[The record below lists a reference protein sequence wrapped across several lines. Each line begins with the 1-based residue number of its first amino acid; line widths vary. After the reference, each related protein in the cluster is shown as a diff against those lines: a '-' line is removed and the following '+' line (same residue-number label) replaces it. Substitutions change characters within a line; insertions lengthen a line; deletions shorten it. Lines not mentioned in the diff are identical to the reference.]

1 MQQLTIMSDSTRTQA
16 ISAIASVPA
25 GTPGESAP
33 VNIDYYGADVF
44 STEVMKKYLPKDTAK
59 TLLSTI
65 QDGLPLDADIAAD
78 VAHAMKQWAI
88 ERGATHYTHWF
99 QPMTGS
105 TAEKHDS
112 FLDPKGMEPVMSFSG
127 KNLIVSEPDA
137 SSFPSGGLR
146 CTFEARGYT
155 AWDPTSPAFI
165 KRHGNGATL
174 CIPTAYCSYTGDAL
188 DKKTPLLRS
197 RQALGNATKR
207 LMKCFNLP
215 DAHVTITLGPE
226 QEYFLIDKNFYL
238 NRPDL
243 VQTGRTLFGAPPAK
257 HQQLED
263 HYFGSIK
270 PRILNFMSDVEKE
283 LWRLGIPAKTRH
295 NEVAPAQF
303 ELAPLFEDV
312 NLAVDHN
319 MLVMEILRQ
328 QANRHG
334 LVCLLHEKPF
344 AGVNGSG
351 KHDNWSLSTDTG
363 KNLFKPGSTPRQN
376 AQFLL
381 FLAAFIKGVDD
392 YQEFLRATVA
402 FPGNDHRLGA
412 QEAPPAV
419 LSIFLG
425 DELSAVVDSIIN
437 DTDFQSTGKRTL
449 EIGVDAL
456 PAIRQDN
463 TDRNRTSPMAFTGN
477 KFEFRMLG
485 ASQSISGPN
494 IALNTI
500 MAEEL
505 KQFADE
511 LEASRDFQAD
521 LPKLIRRVFT
531 EHQRIIF
538 NGNGYDEA
546 WLEEAKKRG
555 LSNLTSTADAL
566 PMYTAPKNVDLFV
579 KHGIYTKEEIEAR
592 AEIHIENYTTVLTI
606 EAKTMADMIR
616 HQILPAVS
624 DYADQL
630 CQRAYHKDAMGVP
643 HQYETSTAM
652 QIGTLTDALQADC
665 AKLEADLAAIPVG
678 SIKAMNYCHEVL
690 IPDMA
695 EARKAADQLETLTA
709 SKSWPFPV
717 YSDLLFYV

>member
-351 KHDNWSLSTDTG
+351 KHNNWSISYG
-363 KNLFKPGSTPRQN
+363 EKNLLDPGNDPQQN
-376 AQFLL
+376 AIFLTVL
-381 FLAAFIKGVDD
+381 TAIIEAVDKHSD
-392 YQEFLRATVA
+392 LLRNSVA
-402 FPGNDHRLGA
+402 SAGNDHRLGA
-412 QEAPPAV
+412 NEAPPAII
-419 LSIFLG
+419 SIFLG
-425 DELSAVVDSIIN
+425 DQLNEVIENIIN
-437 DTDFQSTGKRTL
+437 GSSGCGRRDDTLK
-449 EIGVDAL
+449 IGVDTL
-456 PAIRQDN
+456 PILPRDA
-463 TDRNRTSPMAFTGN
+463 TARNRTSPFAFTGN
-477 KFEFRMLG
+477 KFEFRAPG
-485 ASQSISGPN
+485 SAQSCAGPMMT
-494 IALNTI
+494 LNTI
-500 MAEEL
+500 VAEAFDSLAEEL
-505 KQFADE
+505 SSFAPE
-511 LEASRDFQAD
+511 TFLSQLQET
-521 LPKLIRRVFT
+521 LKRRIS
-531 EHQRIIF
+531 EHKRIIF
-538 NGNGYDEA
+538 NGDNYSEEWVKEA
-546 WLEEAKKRG
+546 EHRGLPNLKNTMTALHTLVNEKNLDLFEKYGVFSRRELESRFEIFLEEYHRRIRIEG
-555 LSNLTSTADAL
+555 RLSWEMAA
-566 PMYTAPKNVDLFV
+566 
-579 KHGIYTKEEIEAR
+579 
-592 AEIHIENYTTVLTI
+592 TI
-606 EAKTMADMIR
+606 
-616 HQILPAVS
+616 ILPALRNEYKQTVS
-624 DYADQL
+624 AL
-630 CQRAYHKDAMGVP
+630 SRALDAK
-643 HQYETSTAM
+643 QT
-652 QIGTLTDALQADC
+652 IGTASLRKLADKLGDALDSIVTDLDTLETALTSCHEDI
-665 AKLEADLAAIPVG
+665 LEAMSRLRTSVDAA
-678 SIKAMNYCHEVL
+678 
-690 IPDMA
+690 
-695 EARKAADQLETLTA
+695 ETLVNDR
-709 SKSWPFPV
+709 SWPLPK
-717 YSDLLFYV
+717 YREMLFIY

>member
-351 KHDNWSLSTDTG
+351 KHNNWSISYG
-363 KNLFKPGSTPRQN
+363 EKNLLDPGNDPQQN
-376 AQFLL
+376 AIFLTVL
-381 FLAAFIKGVDD
+381 TAIIEAVDKHSD
-392 YQEFLRATVA
+392 LLRNSVA
-402 FPGNDHRLGA
+402 SAGNDHRLGA
-412 QEAPPAV
+412 NEAPPAII
-419 LSIFLG
+419 SIFLG
-425 DELSAVVDSIIN
+425 DQLNEVIENIIN
-437 DTDFQSTGKRTL
+437 GSSGCGRRDDTLK
-449 EIGVDAL
+449 IGVDTL
-456 PAIRQDN
+456 PILPRDA
-463 TDRNRTSPMAFTGN
+463 TDRNRTSPFAFTGN
-477 KFEFRMLG
+477 KFEFRAPG
-485 ASQSISGPN
+485 SAQSCAGPMMT
-494 IALNTI
+494 LNTI
-500 MAEEL
+500 VAEAFDSLAEEL
-505 KQFADE
+505 SSFAPE
-511 LEASRDFQAD
+511 TFLSQLQET
-521 LPKLIRRVFT
+521 LKRRIS
-531 EHQRIIF
+531 EHKRIIF
-538 NGNGYDEA
+538 NGDNYSEEWVKEA
-546 WLEEAKKRG
+546 QRRGLPNLKNTMTALHTLVNEKNLDLFEKYGVFSRRELESRFEIFLEEYHRRIRIEG
-555 LSNLTSTADAL
+555 RLSWEMAA
-566 PMYTAPKNVDLFV
+566 
-579 KHGIYTKEEIEAR
+579 
-592 AEIHIENYTTVLTI
+592 TI
-606 EAKTMADMIR
+606 
-616 HQILPAVS
+616 ILPALRNEYKQTVS
-624 DYADQL
+624 AL
-630 CQRAYHKDAMGVP
+630 SRALDAK
-643 HQYETSTAM
+643 QT
-652 QIGTLTDALQADC
+652 IGTASLRKLADKLGDALAYIVT
-665 AKLEADLAAIPVG
+665 DLDTLATALT
-678 SIKAMNYCHEVL
+678 SCHED
-690 IPDMA
+690 IQ
-695 EARKAADQLETLTA
+695 EAMSRLRTSVDAAETLVNDR
-709 SKSWPFPV
+709 SWPLPK
-717 YSDLLFYV
+717 YREMLFIY

>member
-33 VNIDYYGADVF
+33 VNIDYYGAAVF

-351 KHDNWSLSTDTG
+351 KHNNWSISYG
-363 KNLFKPGSTPRQN
+363 EKNLLDPGNDPQQN
-376 AQFLL
+376 AIFLTVL
-381 FLAAFIKGVDD
+381 TAIIEAVDKHSD
-392 YQEFLRATVA
+392 LLRNSVA
-402 FPGNDHRLGA
+402 SAGNDHRLGA
-412 QEAPPAV
+412 NAAPPA
-419 LSIFLG
+419 LISIFLG
-425 DELSAVVDSIIN
+425 DQLNEVIENIIN
-437 DTDFQSTGKRTL
+437 GSSGCGRRDDTLK
-449 EIGVDAL
+449 IGVDTL
-456 PAIRQDN
+456 PILPRDA
-463 TDRNRTSPMAFTGN
+463 TDRNRTSPFAFTGN
-477 KFEFRMLG
+477 KFEFRAPG
-485 ASQSISGPN
+485 SAQSCAGPMMT
-494 IALNTI
+494 LNTI
-500 MAEEL
+500 VAEAFDSLAEEL
-505 KQFADE
+505 SSFAPE
-511 LEASRDFQAD
+511 TFLSQLQET
-521 LPKLIRRVFT
+521 LKRRIS
-531 EHQRIIF
+531 EHKRIIF
-538 NGNGYDEA
+538 NGDNYSEEWVKEA
-546 WLEEAKKRG
+546 QRRGLPNLKNTMTALHTLVNEKNLDLFEKYGVFSRRELESRFEIFLEEYHRRIRIEG
-555 LSNLTSTADAL
+555 RLSWEMAA
-566 PMYTAPKNVDLFV
+566 
-579 KHGIYTKEEIEAR
+579 
-592 AEIHIENYTTVLTI
+592 TI
-606 EAKTMADMIR
+606 
-616 HQILPAVS
+616 ILPALRNEYKQTVS
-624 DYADQL
+624 AL
-630 CQRAYHKDAMGVP
+630 SRALDAK
-643 HQYETSTAM
+643 QT
-652 QIGTLTDALQADC
+652 IGTASLRKLADKLGDALDSIVTDLDTLETALTSCHEDI
-665 AKLEADLAAIPVG
+665 LEAMSRLRTSVDAA
-678 SIKAMNYCHEVL
+678 
-690 IPDMA
+690 
-695 EARKAADQLETLTA
+695 ETLVNDR
-709 SKSWPFPV
+709 SWPLPK
-717 YSDLLFYV
+717 YREMLFIY

>member
-1 MQQLTIMSDSTRTQA
+1 MSDSTRTQA

-351 KHDNWSLSTDTG
+351 KHNNWSISYG
-363 KNLFKPGSTPRQN
+363 EKNLLDPGNDPQQN
-376 AQFLL
+376 AIFLTVL
-381 FLAAFIKGVDD
+381 TAIIEAVDKHSD
-392 YQEFLRATVA
+392 LLRNSVA
-402 FPGNDHRLGA
+402 SAGNDHRLGA
-412 QEAPPAV
+412 NEAPPAII
-419 LSIFLG
+419 SIFLG
-425 DELSAVVDSIIN
+425 DQLNEVIENIIN
-437 DTDFQSTGKRTL
+437 GSSGCGRRDDTLK
-449 EIGVDAL
+449 IGVDTL
-456 PAIRQDN
+456 PILPRDA
-463 TDRNRTSPMAFTGN
+463 TDRNRTSPFAFTGN
-477 KFEFRMLG
+477 KFEFRAPG
-485 ASQSISGPN
+485 SAQSCAGPMMT
-494 IALNTI
+494 LNTI
-500 MAEEL
+500 VAEAFDSLAEEL
-505 KQFADE
+505 SSFAPE
-511 LEASRDFQAD
+511 TFLSQLQET
-521 LPKLIRRVFT
+521 LKRRIS
-531 EHQRIIF
+531 EHKRIIF
-538 NGNGYDEA
+538 NGDNYSEEWVKEA
-546 WLEEAKKRG
+546 QRRGLPNLKNTMTALHTLVNEKNLDLFEKYGVFSRRELESRFEIFLEEYHRRIRIEG
-555 LSNLTSTADAL
+555 RLSWEMAA
-566 PMYTAPKNVDLFV
+566 
-579 KHGIYTKEEIEAR
+579 
-592 AEIHIENYTTVLTI
+592 TI
-606 EAKTMADMIR
+606 
-616 HQILPAVS
+616 ILPALRNEYKQTVS
-624 DYADQL
+624 AL
-630 CQRAYHKDAMGVP
+630 SRALDAK
-643 HQYETSTAM
+643 QT
-652 QIGTLTDALQADC
+652 IGTASLRKLADKLGDALDSIVTDLDTLETALTSCHEDI
-665 AKLEADLAAIPVG
+665 LEAMSRLRTSVDAA
-678 SIKAMNYCHEVL
+678 
-690 IPDMA
+690 
-695 EARKAADQLETLTA
+695 ETLVNDR
-709 SKSWPFPV
+709 SWPLPK
-717 YSDLLFYV
+717 YREMLFIY

>member
-1 MQQLTIMSDSTRTQA
+1 MRTVSDYFGSLVFDDRVMRAKLPSDVYASLKRTIDGG
-16 ISAIASVPA
+16 ASLDTHV
-25 GTPGESAP
+25 
-33 VNIDYYGADVF
+33 ADAVA
-44 STEVMKKYLPKDTAK
+44 TAMR
-59 TLLSTI
+59 
-65 QDGLPLDADIAAD
+65 D
-78 VAHAMKQWAI
+78 WAV
-88 ERGATHYTHWF
+88 EHGATHFTHWF
-99 QPMTGS
+99 QPLTGV

-112 FLDPKGMEPVMSFSG
+112 FIAPSPDGGVIMEFSG
-127 KNLIVSEPDA
+127 KELIRGEPDA

-146 CTFEARGYT
+146 ATFEARGYT
-155 AWDPTSPAFI
+155 AWDPTSFAFI
-165 KRHGNGATL
+165 KEGSL
-174 CIPTAYCSYTGDAL
+174 CIPTVFCSYSGEAL

-197 RQALGNATKR
+197 MDEVSRQAVRILRLFGDTETKR
-207 LMKCFNLP
+207 
-215 DAHVTITLGPE
+215 VTAQVGPE
-226 QEYFLIDKNFYL
+226 QEYFLIDKALYEK
-238 NRPDL
+238 REDL
-243 VQTGRTLFGAPPAK
+243 RMCGRTLFGAKPPRG
-257 HQQLED
+257 QELED
-263 HYFGSIK
+263 HYFGAIR
-270 PRILNFMSDVEKE
+270 PRVAAYMKDLDET
-283 LWRLGIPAKTRH
+283 LWALGVLSKTKH
-295 NEVAPAQF
+295 NEVAPAQHEMAPVF
-303 ELAPLFEDV
+303 SDANSACDQNQLA
-312 NLAVDHN
+312 
-319 MLVMEILRQ
+319 MEMMKKV
-328 QANRHG
+328 ADRHG

-381 FLAAFIKGVDD
+381 FLAAFVKGVDD
-392 YQEFLRATVA
+392 YQDFLRATVA

-485 ASQSISGPN
+485 SSQSISGPN
-494 IALNTI
+494 ITLNTI

-505 KQFADE
+505 EQFADE
-511 LEASRDFQAD
+511 LEVSRDFQAD
-521 LPKLIRRVFT
+521 LEKLIRRVFT

>member
-16 ISAIASVPA
+16 ISAIAPVPA

-351 KHDNWSLSTDTG
+351 KHNNWSISYG
-363 KNLFKPGSTPRQN
+363 EKNLLDPGNDPQQN
-376 AQFLL
+376 AIFLTVL
-381 FLAAFIKGVDD
+381 TAIIEAVDKHSD
-392 YQEFLRATVA
+392 LLRNSVA
-402 FPGNDHRLGA
+402 SAGNDHRLGA
-412 QEAPPAV
+412 NEAPPAII
-419 LSIFLG
+419 SIFLG
-425 DELSAVVDSIIN
+425 DQLNEVIENIIN
-437 DTDFQSTGKRTL
+437 GSSGCGRRDDTLK
-449 EIGVDAL
+449 IGVDTL
-456 PAIRQDN
+456 PILPRDA
-463 TDRNRTSPMAFTGN
+463 TDRNRTSPFAFTGN
-477 KFEFRMLG
+477 KFEFRAPG
-485 ASQSISGPN
+485 SAQSCAGPMMT
-494 IALNTI
+494 LNTI
-500 MAEEL
+500 VAEAFDSLAEEL
-505 KQFADE
+505 SSFAPE
-511 LEASRDFQAD
+511 TFLSQLQET
-521 LPKLIRRVFT
+521 LKRRIS
-531 EHQRIIF
+531 EHKRIIF
-538 NGNGYDEA
+538 NGDNYSEEWVKEA
-546 WLEEAKKRG
+546 EHRGLPNLKNTMTALHTLVNEKNLDLFEKYGVFSRRELESRFEIFLEEYHRRIRIEG
-555 LSNLTSTADAL
+555 RLSWEMAA
-566 PMYTAPKNVDLFV
+566 
-579 KHGIYTKEEIEAR
+579 
-592 AEIHIENYTTVLTI
+592 TI
-606 EAKTMADMIR
+606 
-616 HQILPAVS
+616 ILPALRNEYKQTVS
-624 DYADQL
+624 AL
-630 CQRAYHKDAMGVP
+630 SRALDAK
-643 HQYETSTAM
+643 QT
-652 QIGTLTDALQADC
+652 IGTASLRKLADKLGDALDSIVTDLDTLETALTSCHEDI
-665 AKLEADLAAIPVG
+665 LEAMSRLRTSVDAA
-678 SIKAMNYCHEVL
+678 
-690 IPDMA
+690 
-695 EARKAADQLETLTA
+695 ETLVNDR
-709 SKSWPFPV
+709 SWPLPK
-717 YSDLLFYV
+717 YREMLFIY

>member
-1 MQQLTIMSDSTRTQA
+1 MSKVTDL
-16 ISAIASVPA
+16 
-25 GTPGESAP
+25 
-33 VNIDYYGADVF
+33 YGSMVF
-44 STEVMKKYLPKDTAK
+44 NEHVMRERLPKTTYKQLMK
-59 TLLSTI
+59 TI
-65 QDGLPLDADIAAD
+65 KEGAPLNEDVANV
-78 VAHAMKQWAI
+78 VAHAMKEWAI
-88 ERGATHYTHWF
+88 EKGATHYTHWF
-99 QPMTGS
+99 QPLTGITS
-105 TAEKHDS
+105 EKHDS
-112 FLDPKGMEPVMSFSG
+112 FIDPTDDGCAIMTFSG
-127 KNLIVSEPDA
+127 KELIQGEPDA

-351 KHDNWSLSTDTG
+351 KHNNWSISYG
-363 KNLFKPGSTPRQN
+363 EKNLLDPGNDPQQN
-376 AQFLL
+376 AIFLTVL
-381 FLAAFIKGVDD
+381 TAIIEAVDKHSD
-392 YQEFLRATVA
+392 LLRNSVA
-402 FPGNDHRLGA
+402 SAGNDHRLGA
-412 QEAPPAV
+412 NEAPPAII
-419 LSIFLG
+419 SIFLG
-425 DELSAVVDSIIN
+425 DQLNEVIENIIN
-437 DTDFQSTGKRTL
+437 GSSGCGRRDDTLK
-449 EIGVDAL
+449 IGVDTL
-456 PAIRQDN
+456 PILPRDA
-463 TDRNRTSPMAFTGN
+463 TDRNRTSPFAFTGN
-477 KFEFRMLG
+477 KFEFRAPG
-485 ASQSISGPN
+485 SAQSCAGPMMT
-494 IALNTI
+494 LNTI
-500 MAEEL
+500 VAEAFDSLAEEL
-505 KQFADE
+505 SSFAPE
-511 LEASRDFQAD
+511 TFLSQLQET
-521 LPKLIRRVFT
+521 LKRRIS
-531 EHQRIIF
+531 EHKRIIF
-538 NGNGYDEA
+538 NGDNYSEEWVKEA
-546 WLEEAKKRG
+546 EHRGLPNLKNTMTALHTLVNEKNLDLFEKYGVFSRRELESRFEIFLEEYHRRIRIEG
-555 LSNLTSTADAL
+555 RLSWEMAA
-566 PMYTAPKNVDLFV
+566 
-579 KHGIYTKEEIEAR
+579 
-592 AEIHIENYTTVLTI
+592 TI
-606 EAKTMADMIR
+606 
-616 HQILPAVS
+616 ILPALRNEYKQTVS
-624 DYADQL
+624 AL
-630 CQRAYHKDAMGVP
+630 SRALDAK
-643 HQYETSTAM
+643 QT
-652 QIGTLTDALQADC
+652 IGTASLRKLADKLGDALDSIVTDLDTLETALTSCHEDI
-665 AKLEADLAAIPVG
+665 LEAMSRLRTSVDAA
-678 SIKAMNYCHEVL
+678 
-690 IPDMA
+690 
-695 EARKAADQLETLTA
+695 ETLVNDR
-709 SKSWPFPV
+709 SWPLPK
-717 YSDLLFYV
+717 YREMLFIY

>member
-334 LVCLLHEKPF
+334 LVCLLQEKPF

-351 KHDNWSLSTDTG
+351 KHNNWSISYG
-363 KNLFKPGSTPRQN
+363 EKNLLDPGNDPQQN
-376 AQFLL
+376 AIFLTVL
-381 FLAAFIKGVDD
+381 TAIIEAVDKHSD
-392 YQEFLRATVA
+392 LLRNSVA
-402 FPGNDHRLGA
+402 SAGNDHRLGA
-412 QEAPPAV
+412 NEAPPAII
-419 LSIFLG
+419 SIFLG
-425 DELSAVVDSIIN
+425 DQLNEVIENIIN
-437 DTDFQSTGKRTL
+437 GSSGCGRRDDTLK
-449 EIGVDAL
+449 IGVDTL
-456 PAIRQDN
+456 PILPRDA
-463 TDRNRTSPMAFTGN
+463 TDRNRTSPFAFTGN
-477 KFEFRMLG
+477 KFEFRAPG
-485 ASQSISGPN
+485 SAQSCAGPMMT
-494 IALNTI
+494 LNTI
-500 MAEEL
+500 VAEAFDSLAEEL
-505 KQFADE
+505 SSFAPE
-511 LEASRDFQAD
+511 TFLSQLQET
-521 LPKLIRRVFT
+521 LKRRIS
-531 EHQRIIF
+531 EHKRIIF
-538 NGNGYDEA
+538 NGDNYSEEWVKEA
-546 WLEEAKKRG
+546 EHRGLPNLKNTMTALHTLVNEKNLDLFEKYGVFSRRELESRFEIFLEEYHRRIRIEG
-555 LSNLTSTADAL
+555 RLSWEMAA
-566 PMYTAPKNVDLFV
+566 
-579 KHGIYTKEEIEAR
+579 
-592 AEIHIENYTTVLTI
+592 TI
-606 EAKTMADMIR
+606 
-616 HQILPAVS
+616 ILPALRNEYKQTVS
-624 DYADQL
+624 AL
-630 CQRAYHKDAMGVP
+630 SRALDAK
-643 HQYETSTAM
+643 QT
-652 QIGTLTDALQADC
+652 IGTASLRKLADKLGDALDSIVTDLDTLETALTSCHEDI
-665 AKLEADLAAIPVG
+665 LEAMSRLRTSVDAA
-678 SIKAMNYCHEVL
+678 
-690 IPDMA
+690 
-695 EARKAADQLETLTA
+695 ETLVNDR
-709 SKSWPFPV
+709 SWPLPK
-717 YSDLLFYV
+717 YREMLFIY

>member
-351 KHDNWSLSTDTG
+351 KHNNWSISYG
-363 KNLFKPGSTPRQN
+363 EKNLLDPGNDPQQN
-376 AQFLL
+376 AIFLTVL
-381 FLAAFIKGVDD
+381 TAIIEAVDKHSD
-392 YQEFLRATVA
+392 LLRNSVA
-402 FPGNDHRLGA
+402 SAGNDHRLGA
-412 QEAPPAV
+412 NEAPPAII
-419 LSIFLG
+419 SIFLG
-425 DELSAVVDSIIN
+425 DQLNEVIENIIN
-437 DTDFQSTGKRTL
+437 GSSGCGRRDDTLK
-449 EIGVDAL
+449 IGVDTL
-456 PAIRQDN
+456 PILPRDA
-463 TDRNRTSPMAFTGN
+463 TDRNRTSPFAFTGN
-477 KFEFRMLG
+477 KFEFRAPG
-485 ASQSISGPN
+485 SAQSCAGPMMT
-494 IALNTI
+494 LNTI
-500 MAEEL
+500 VAEAFDSLAEEL
-505 KQFADE
+505 SSFAPE
-511 LEASRDFQAD
+511 TFLSQLQET
-521 LPKLIRRVFT
+521 LKRRIS
-531 EHQRIIF
+531 EHKRIIF
-538 NGNGYDEA
+538 NGDNYSEEWVREA
-546 WLEEAKKRG
+546 EHRGLPNLKNTMTALHTLVNEKNLDLFEKYGVFSRRELESRFEIFLEEYHRRIRIEG
-555 LSNLTSTADAL
+555 RLSWEMAA
-566 PMYTAPKNVDLFV
+566 
-579 KHGIYTKEEIEAR
+579 
-592 AEIHIENYTTVLTI
+592 TI
-606 EAKTMADMIR
+606 
-616 HQILPAVS
+616 ILPALRNEYKQTVS
-624 DYADQL
+624 AL
-630 CQRAYHKDAMGVP
+630 SRALDAK
-643 HQYETSTAM
+643 QT
-652 QIGTLTDALQADC
+652 IGTASLRKLADKLGDALDSIVTDLDTLETALTSCHEDI
-665 AKLEADLAAIPVG
+665 LEAMSRLRTSVDAA
-678 SIKAMNYCHEVL
+678 
-690 IPDMA
+690 
-695 EARKAADQLETLTA
+695 ETLVNDR
-709 SKSWPFPV
+709 SWPLPK
-717 YSDLLFYV
+717 YREMLFIY

>member
-155 AWDPTSPAFI
+155 AWYPTSPAFI

-351 KHDNWSLSTDTG
+351 KHNNWSISYG
-363 KNLFKPGSTPRQN
+363 EKNLLDPGNDPQQN
-376 AQFLL
+376 AIFLTVL
-381 FLAAFIKGVDD
+381 TAIIEAVDKHSD
-392 YQEFLRATVA
+392 LLRNSVA
-402 FPGNDHRLGA
+402 SAGNDHRLGA
-412 QEAPPAV
+412 NEAPPAII
-419 LSIFLG
+419 SIFLG
-425 DELSAVVDSIIN
+425 DQLNEVIENIIN
-437 DTDFQSTGKRTL
+437 GSSGCGRRDDTLK
-449 EIGVDAL
+449 IGVDTL
-456 PAIRQDN
+456 PILPRDA
-463 TDRNRTSPMAFTGN
+463 TDRNRTSPFAFTGN
-477 KFEFRMLG
+477 KFEFRAPG
-485 ASQSISGPN
+485 SAQSCAGPMMT
-494 IALNTI
+494 LNTI
-500 MAEEL
+500 VAEAFDSLAEEL
-505 KQFADE
+505 SSFAPE
-511 LEASRDFQAD
+511 TFLSQLQET
-521 LPKLIRRVFT
+521 LKRRIS
-531 EHQRIIF
+531 EHKRIIF
-538 NGNGYDEA
+538 NGDNYSEEWVKEA
-546 WLEEAKKRG
+546 EHRGLPNLKNTMTALHTLVNEKNLDLFEKYGVFSRRELESRFEIFLEEYHRRIRIEG
-555 LSNLTSTADAL
+555 RLSWEMAA
-566 PMYTAPKNVDLFV
+566 
-579 KHGIYTKEEIEAR
+579 
-592 AEIHIENYTTVLTI
+592 TI
-606 EAKTMADMIR
+606 
-616 HQILPAVS
+616 ILPALRNEYKQTVS
-624 DYADQL
+624 AL
-630 CQRAYHKDAMGVP
+630 SRALDAK
-643 HQYETSTAM
+643 QT
-652 QIGTLTDALQADC
+652 IGTASLRKLADKLGDALDSIVTDLDTLETALTSCHEDI
-665 AKLEADLAAIPVG
+665 LEAMSRLRTSVDAA
-678 SIKAMNYCHEVL
+678 
-690 IPDMA
+690 
-695 EARKAADQLETLTA
+695 ETLVNDR
-709 SKSWPFPV
+709 SWPLPK
-717 YSDLLFYV
+717 YREMLFIY

>member
-351 KHDNWSLSTDTG
+351 KHNNWSISYG
-363 KNLFKPGSTPRQN
+363 EKNLLDPGNDPQQN
-376 AQFLL
+376 AIFLTVL
-381 FLAAFIKGVDD
+381 TAIIEAVDKHSD
-392 YQEFLRATVA
+392 LLRNSVA
-402 FPGNDHRLGA
+402 SAGNDHRLGA
-412 QEAPPAV
+412 NEAPPAII
-419 LSIFLG
+419 SIFLG
-425 DELSAVVDSIIN
+425 DQLNEVIENIIN
-437 DTDFQSTGKRTL
+437 GSSGCGRRDDTLK
-449 EIGVDAL
+449 IGVDTL
-456 PAIRQDN
+456 PILPRDA
-463 TDRNRTSPMAFTGN
+463 TDRNRTRPFAFTGN
-477 KFEFRMLG
+477 KFEFRAPG
-485 ASQSISGPN
+485 SAQSCAGPMMT
-494 IALNTI
+494 LNTI
-500 MAEEL
+500 VAEAFDSLAEEL
-505 KQFADE
+505 SSFAPE
-511 LEASRDFQAD
+511 TFLSQLQET
-521 LPKLIRRVFT
+521 LKRRIS
-531 EHQRIIF
+531 EHKRIIF
-538 NGNGYDEA
+538 NGDNYSEEWVKEA
-546 WLEEAKKRG
+546 EHRGLPNLKNTMTALHTLVNEKNLDLFEKYGVFSRRELESRFEIFLEEYHRRIRIEG
-555 LSNLTSTADAL
+555 RLSWEMAA
-566 PMYTAPKNVDLFV
+566 
-579 KHGIYTKEEIEAR
+579 
-592 AEIHIENYTTVLTI
+592 TI
-606 EAKTMADMIR
+606 
-616 HQILPAVS
+616 ILPALRNEYKQTVS
-624 DYADQL
+624 AL
-630 CQRAYHKDAMGVP
+630 SRALDAK
-643 HQYETSTAM
+643 QT
-652 QIGTLTDALQADC
+652 IGTASLRKLADKLGDALDSIVTDLDTLETALTSCHEDI
-665 AKLEADLAAIPVG
+665 LEAMSRLRTSVDAA
-678 SIKAMNYCHEVL
+678 
-690 IPDMA
+690 
-695 EARKAADQLETLTA
+695 ETLVNDR
-709 SKSWPFPV
+709 SWPLPK
-717 YSDLLFYV
+717 YREMLFIY